1 MINEEM
7 SWKVEIEGLPPMYV
21 NGRSAGAVKN
31 ALRPILKNPG
41 SDIISITRV
50 TSTQIKKDFR
60 LRLTDKNDLEGDIV
74 KSDDVK
80 EAKDSNEYDNEGEM
94 AKTKLRGVLSDAQ
107 ALIDMFEDED
117 NLPEWVQSKIIKAS
131 DYLNSAARYI
141 KNKDD
146 VQEQK
151 DEEMTIEEGRFNPKQ
166 VKMAIGVA
174 SDKRFAKGN
183 MTGAVKAIDKIAK
196 GLSNHPQ
203 VAAVLRRQNEESEPL
218 IDPKRKR
225 NDKGDE
231 QGIDNETALGR
242 KMQIKQKIIDEGDEV
257 YIMKKG
263 PYKRRVDG
271 ATADRMKRQ
280 GWTLLA
286 RDRVREDVSEAARLP
301 KGYGDDDLVHIAKAK
316 VGSFY
321 NPQTDKIVGYSK
333 APNNPNRFPKPK
345 AGANAVMRIADAKKK
360 RFKIEDFREEVEQ
373 IDEALPPHLA
383 KMFDKEG
390 NFKDK
395 KKQQVFN
402 KMMGDGIGKEIAKDM
417 GRIKF
422 SVDADEKKKKVFVKV
437 DRNDATD
444 AAKALKKHPAYASG
458 AMKVVFK
465 EEIESLIEMSEEF
478 IVEFS
483 PAQLDKMRKEYGK
496 LKTINPTTPAY
507 KKLKAFLDGLDKDK
521 LMKLAGGK
529 IDFVSDMAATTLRY
543 KHKVPFSKSQP
554 REGVAEGSCN
564 TITASTKAYAASLE
578 KIANDKKLRNI
589 SKQDRETLAKLA
601 DLMKSEALGPE
612 DEEKVKE
619 IIGKLK
625 GASKAHAG
633 QAASLQKAVSEAN
646 TLALAV
652 ADKKKYKEGDKKL
665 AEMTPVQRAKR
676 DAQRAMGR
684 GPKVDP
690 ADMDDPKASAVDQK
704 SAKKNIIV
712 QLRKAGDTKGAVPV
726 VFDDGKKQKVPVN
739 IIKIAL
745 TKFDS
750 FRKPATKEKLTKAMS
765 KSYRDMLMALKTI
778 KEDKSTLNVAKAVIE
793 QLEKLDD

>member
-21 NGRSAGAVKN
+21 NGRSAGAVKQ

-60 LRLTDKNDLEGDIV
+60 LRLTNKNDLEGEIV
-74 KSDDVK
+74 KDDDVT
-80 EAKDSNEYDNEGEM
+80 EAKDSGEYDNEGEM
-94 AKTKLRGVLSDAQ
+94 AKTKLRGVLTDAQ
-107 ALIDMFEDED
+107 ALIDMFEDDE

-151 DEEMTIEEGRFNPKQ
+151 DEQMSIEEGRFNPKQ
-166 VKMAIGVA
+166 IKMAIGVA
-174 SDKRFAKGN
+174 SDKRFAGGN
-183 MTGAVKAIDKIAK
+183 MTGAVKAIDKIAR
-196 GLSNHPQ
+196 GLSSHPQ

-218 IDPKRKR
+218 IDPKRKKET
-225 NDKGDE
+225 KGDE

-242 KMQIKQKIIDEGDEV
+242 KMQIQNKVIDEGAEV

-286 RDRVREDVSEAARLP
+286 RDRVREDVTEGARLP
-301 KGYGDDDLVHIAKAK
+301 KGYGDDDLVHIAKK
-316 VGSFY
+316 GTSFY

-333 APNNPNRFPKPK
+333 APKNPNRFPNPK

-437 DRNDATD
+437 DRNDAVD

-554 REGVAEGSCN
+554 RESIDEGSCSS
-564 TITASTKAYAASLE
+564 ISASTL
-578 KIANDKKLRNI
+578 D
-589 SKQDRETLAKLA
+589 
-601 DLMKSEALGPE
+601 
-612 DEEKVKE
+612 
-619 IIGKLK
+619 
-625 GASKAHAG
+625 
-633 QAASLQKAVSEAN
+633 
-646 TLALAV
+646 LAV
-652 ADKKKYKEGDKKL
+652 ADKKKYKAGDKKL
-665 AEMTPVQRAKR
+665 AEMTPAQRAKR

-690 ADMDDPKASAVDQK
+690 ADMDDPRASAVDQK

-750 FRKPATKEKLTKAMS
+750 FRKPATKEKLTNAMS

>member
-1 MINEEM
+1 
-7 SWKVEIEGLPPMYV
+7 
-21 NGRSAGAVKN
+21 
-31 ALRPILKNPG
+31 
-41 SDIISITRV
+41 
-50 TSTQIKKDFR
+50 
-60 LRLTDKNDLEGDIV
+60 
-74 KSDDVK
+74 
-80 EAKDSNEYDNEGEM
+80 M
-94 AKTKLRGVLSDAQ
+94 AKTKLRGVLTDAQ
-107 ALIDMFEDED
+107 ALIDMFEDDE

-151 DEEMTIEEGRFNPKQ
+151 DEQMSIEEGRFNPKQ
-166 VKMAIGVA
+166 IKMAIGVA
-174 SDKRFAKGN
+174 SDKRFAGGN
-183 MTGAVKAIDKIAK
+183 MTGAVKAIDKIAR
-196 GLSNHPQ
+196 GLSSHPQ

-218 IDPKRKR
+218 IDPKRKKET
-225 NDKGDE
+225 KGDE

-242 KMQIKQKIIDEGDEV
+242 KMQIQNKVIDEGAEV

-286 RDRVREDVSEAARLP
+286 RDRVREDVTEAARLP
-301 KGYGDDDLVHIAKAK
+301 KGYGDDDLVHIAKK
-316 VGSFY
+316 GTSFY

-333 APNNPNRFPKPK
+333 APKNPNRFPNPK

-437 DRNDATD
+437 DRNDAVD

-554 REGVAEGSCN
+554 RESIDEGSCSS
-564 TITASTKAYAASLE
+564 ISASTL
-578 KIANDKKLRNI
+578 D
-589 SKQDRETLAKLA
+589 
-601 DLMKSEALGPE
+601 
-612 DEEKVKE
+612 
-619 IIGKLK
+619 
-625 GASKAHAG
+625 
-633 QAASLQKAVSEAN
+633 
-646 TLALAV
+646 LAV
-652 ADKKKYKEGDKKL
+652 ADKKKYKAGDKKL
-665 AEMTPVQRAKR
+665 AEMTPAQRAKR

-690 ADMDDPKASAVDQK
+690 ADMDDPRASAVDQK

-750 FRKPATKEKLTKAMS
+750 FRKPATKEKLTNAMS

>member
-21 NGRSAGAVKN
+21 NGRSAGAVKQ

-60 LRLTDKNDLEGDIV
+60 LRLTNKNDLEGEIV
-74 KSDDVK
+74 KDDDVT
-80 EAKDSNEYDNEGEM
+80 EAKDSGEYDNEGEM
-94 AKTKLRGVLSDAQ
+94 AKTKLRGVLTDAQ
-107 ALIDMFEDED
+107 ALIDMFEDDE

-151 DEEMTIEEGRFNPKQ
+151 DEQMSIEEGRFNPKQ
-166 VKMAIGVA
+166 IKMAIGVA
-174 SDKRFAKGN
+174 SDKRFAGGN
-183 MTGAVKAIDKIAK
+183 MTGAVKAIDKIAR
-196 GLSNHPQ
+196 GLSSHPQ

-218 IDPKRKR
+218 IDPKRKKET
-225 NDKGDE
+225 KGDE

-242 KMQIKQKIIDEGDEV
+242 KMQIKDKVIDEGDEV

-286 RDRVREDVSEAARLP
+286 RDRVREDVTEGARLP
-301 KGYGDDDLVHIAKAK
+301 KGYGDDDLVHIAKK
-316 VGSFY
+316 GTSFY

-333 APNNPNRFPKPK
+333 APKNPNRFPNPK

-437 DRNDATD
+437 DRNDAVD

-554 REGVAEGSCN
+554 REGVDEGSCG
-564 TITASTKAYAASLE
+564 TITASK
-578 KIANDKKLRNI
+578 KKKL
-589 SKQDRETLAKLA
+589 D
-601 DLMKSEALGPE
+601 
-612 DEEKVKE
+612 
-619 IIGKLK
+619 
-625 GASKAHAG
+625 
-633 QAASLQKAVSEAN
+633 
-646 TLALAV
+646 
-652 ADKKKYKEGDKKL
+652 
-665 AEMTPVQRAKR
+665 EMTPAQRAKR

-690 ADMDDPKASAVDQK
+690 ADMDDPRASAVDQK

-712 QLRKAGDTKGAVPV
+712 QLRKAGDTKGAVSV

-750 FRKPATKEKLTKAMS
+750 FRKPATKEKLTNAMS

>member
-21 NGRSAGAVKN
+21 NGRSAGAVKQ

-60 LRLTDKNDLEGDIV
+60 LRLTNKNDLEGEIV
-74 KSDDVK
+74 KDDDVT
-80 EAKDSNEYDNEGEM
+80 EAKDSGEYDNEGEM
-94 AKTKLRGVLSDAQ
+94 AKTKLRGVLTDAQ
-107 ALIDMFEDED
+107 ALIDMFEDDE

-151 DEEMTIEEGRFNPKQ
+151 DEQMSIEEGRFNPKQ
-166 VKMAIGVA
+166 IKMAIGVA
-174 SDKRFAKGN
+174 SDKRFAGGN
-183 MTGAVKAIDKIAK
+183 MTGAVKAIDKIAR
-196 GLSNHPQ
+196 GLSSHPQ

-218 IDPKRKR
+218 IDPKRKKET
-225 NDKGDE
+225 KGDE

-242 KMQIKQKIIDEGDEV
+242 KMQIQDKIIDEGAEV

-286 RDRVREDVSEAARLP
+286 RDRVREDVTEAARLP
-301 KGYGDDDLVHIAKAK
+301 KGYGDDDLVHIAKK
-316 VGSFY
+316 GTSFY

-333 APNNPNRFPKPK
+333 APKNPNRFPNPK
-345 AGANAVMRIADAKKK
+345 AGANALMRIADAKKK

-437 DRNDATD
+437 HRNDAVD

-554 REGVAEGSCN
+554 RESIDEGSCSS
-564 TITASTKAYAASLE
+564 ISASTL
-578 KIANDKKLRNI
+578 D
-589 SKQDRETLAKLA
+589 
-601 DLMKSEALGPE
+601 
-612 DEEKVKE
+612 
-619 IIGKLK
+619 
-625 GASKAHAG
+625 
-633 QAASLQKAVSEAN
+633 
-646 TLALAV
+646 LAV
-652 ADKKKYKEGDKKL
+652 ADKKKYKAGDKKL
-665 AEMTPVQRAKR
+665 AEMTPAQRAKR

-690 ADMDDPKASAVDQK
+690 ADMDDPRASAVDQK

-750 FRKPATKEKLTKAMS
+750 FRKPATKEKLTNAMS

>member
-21 NGRSAGAVKN
+21 NGRSASAVKT

-60 LRLTDKNDLEGDIV
+60 LRLTNKNDLEGDIV
-74 KSDDVK
+74 KSDDVT

-94 AKTKLRGVLSDAQ
+94 AKTKLRGVLTDAQ

-166 VKMAIGVA
+166 VKMAIGIA

-203 VAAVLRRQNEESEPL
+203 VAAVLRRQNEETIE
-218 IDPKRKR
+218 
-225 NDKGDE
+225 
-231 QGIDNETALGR
+231 
-242 KMQIKQKIIDEGDEV
+242 EGDEV

-286 RDRVREDVSEAARLP
+286 RDRVREDVAESRLP
-301 KGYGDDDLVHIAKAK
+301 KGYGDEDLVHIAKAK

-333 APNNPNRFPKPK
+333 APKNPNRFPKPK
-345 AGANAVMRIADAKKK
+345 AGANAVMRIGDAKKK

-437 DRNDATD
+437 DRNDAVD

-554 REGVAEGSCN
+554 RESVAEGSCS

-612 DEEKVKE
+612 DEQKVKE

-625 GASKAHAG
+625 GASKSHAD
-633 QAASLQKAVSEAN
+633 QAATLQKAVSEAD
-646 TLALAV
+646 TLNLAI
-652 ADKKKYKEGDKKL
+652 ADKKKYKSGEKKL
-665 AEMTPVQRAKR
+665 AEMTPAQRAKR

-690 ADMDDPKASAVDQK
+690 ADVDDASADKNDQK

-726 VFDDGKKQKVPVN
+726 VFDDGKKQKVPTN
-739 IIKIAL
+739 IIQIAL
-745 TKFDS
+745 QKHDS
-750 FRKPATKEKLTKAMS
+750 FRKPQTKQKLVKAMS

>member
-41 SDIISITRV
+41 TDIVSIKRV

-60 LRLTDKNDLEGDIV
+60 LRLTNKNDLEGEIV
-74 KSDDVK
+74 KDDDVT
-80 EAKDSNEYDNEGEM
+80 EAKDSGEYDNEGEM
-94 AKTKLRGVLSDAQ
+94 AKTKLRGVLTDAQ
-107 ALIDMFEDED
+107 ALIDMFDDED

-151 DEEMTIEEGRFNPKQ
+151 DEEMSIDEGRFNPKQ
-166 VKMAIGVA
+166 VKMAIGIA

-218 IDPKRKR
+218 IDPKRKKEK
-225 NDKGDE
+225 KGDE
-231 QGIDNETALGR
+231 LGIDNETALGR
-242 KMQIKQKIIDEGDEV
+242 KMQIQDKIIDEGAEV

-286 RDRVREDVSEAARLP
+286 RDRVREDVTEAARLP
-301 KGYGDDDLVHIAKAK
+301 KGYGDEDLVHIAKAK

-333 APNNPNRFPKPK
+333 APKNPNRFPKPK
-345 AGANAVMRIADAKKK
+345 AGANAIMRIADAKKK

-437 DRNDATD
+437 DRNDAVD

-554 REGVAEGSCN
+554 REGRVDEAGCSS
-564 TITASTKAYAASLE
+564 ISASTK
-578 KIANDKKLRNI
+578 D
-589 SKQDRETLAKLA
+589 
-601 DLMKSEALGPE
+601 
-612 DEEKVKE
+612 
-619 IIGKLK
+619 
-625 GASKAHAG
+625 
-633 QAASLQKAVSEAN
+633 
-646 TLALAV
+646 LAV
-652 ADKKKYKEGDKKL
+652 ADKKKYKAGDKKL
-665 AEMTPVQRAKR
+665 AEMTPAQRAKR

-750 FRKPATKEKLTKAMS
+750 FRKPATKEKLTNAMS

>member
-41 SDIISITRV
+41 SDIISIKRV

-60 LRLTDKNDLEGDIV
+60 LRLTDKNDLEGEIV
-74 KSDDVK
+74 KGDDVN

-94 AKTKLRGVLSDAQ
+94 AKTKLRGVLTDAQ

-151 DEEMTIEEGRFNPKQ
+151 DEEMSIDEGRFNPKQ
-166 VKMAIGVA
+166 VKMAIGIA

-183 MTGAVKAIDKIAK
+183 MTGAVKSIEKLAK

-218 IDPKRKR
+218 IDPKRKKEK
-225 NDKGDE
+225 KGDE
-231 QGIDNETALGR
+231 LGIDNETALGR
-242 KMQIKQKIIDEGDEV
+242 KMQIQNKIIDEGAEV

-286 RDRVREDVSEAARLP
+286 RDRVREDVAESRLP
-301 KGYGDDDLVHIAKAK
+301 KGYGDEDLVHIAKAK

-333 APNNPNRFPKPK
+333 APKNPNRFPKPK
-345 AGANAVMRIADAKKK
+345 AGANAVMRIGDAKKK

-383 KMFDKEG
+383 KLFDKEG

-395 KKQQVFN
+395 RKQQVFN

-417 GRIKF
+417 GRIKYT
-422 SVDADEKKKKVFVKV
+422 VDADEKKKKVFVKV
-437 DRNDATD
+437 DRNDAVD

-554 REGVAEGSCN
+554 RESVAEGSCN

-625 GASKAHAG
+625 GASKSHAD
-633 QAASLQKAVSEAN
+633 QAASLQKAVSEA
-646 TLALAV
+646 
-652 ADKKKYKEGDKKL
+652 
-665 AEMTPVQRAKR
+665 MTPSQRAKR

-690 ADMDDPKASAVDQK
+690 ADIDDPRASAVDQK

>member
-21 NGRSAGAVKN
+21 NGRSASAVRN

-41 SDIISITRV
+41 NGIKAITRV
-50 TSTQIKKDFR
+50 TSTEIKKDFR
-60 LRLTDKNDLEGDIV
+60 LRLTDKNDLEGEIV
-74 KSDDVK
+74 DTDNVK
-80 EAKDSNEYDNEGEM
+80 EANDSNEYDNEGEM
-94 AKTKLRGVLSDAQ
+94 AKTKLRGVLTDAQ

-151 DEEMTIEEGRFNPKQ
+151 DEQMTIEEGRFNPKQ
-166 VKMAIGVA
+166 IKMAIGVA
-174 SDKRFAKGN
+174 SDKRFAGGN
-183 MTGAVKAIDKIAK
+183 MTGAVKAIDKIAR

-203 VAAVLRRQNEESEPL
+203 VAAVLKRQNEESEPL
-218 IDPKRKR
+218 IDPKRKKET
-225 NDKGDE
+225 KGDE
-231 QGIDNETALGR
+231 HGIDNETALGR
-242 KMQIKQKIIDEGDEV
+242 KMQIKDKVIDEGAEV

-286 RDRVREDVSEAARLP
+286 RDRVREDVTEAARLP
-301 KGYGDDDLVHIAKAK
+301 KGYGDDDLVHIAKK
-316 VGSFY
+316 GTSFY

-333 APNNPNRFPKPK
+333 APKNPNRFPNPK

-437 DRNDATD
+437 DRNDAVD

-543 KHKVPFSKSQP
+543 THKVPFSKSQP
-554 REGVAEGSCN
+554 REGTVDEAGCSSIN
-564 TITASTKAYAASLE
+564 AS
-578 KIANDKKLRNI
+578 
-589 SKQDRETLAKLA
+589 AK
-601 DLMKSEALGPE
+601 D
-612 DEEKVKE
+612 
-619 IIGKLK
+619 
-625 GASKAHAG
+625 
-633 QAASLQKAVSEAN
+633 
-646 TLALAV
+646 LAV
-652 ADKKKYKEGDKKL
+652 ADKKKYKAGNKDLE
-665 AEMTPVQRAKR
+665 EMTTAQRAKR

-690 ADMDDPKASAVDQK
+690 ADIDDPKASAVDQK

-750 FRKPATKEKLTKAMS
+750 FRKPATKEKLTNAMS

>member
-1 MINEEM
+1 
-7 SWKVEIEGLPPMYV
+7 
-21 NGRSAGAVKN
+21 
-31 ALRPILKNPG
+31 
-41 SDIISITRV
+41 
-50 TSTQIKKDFR
+50 
-60 LRLTDKNDLEGDIV
+60 
-74 KSDDVK
+74 
-80 EAKDSNEYDNEGEM
+80 M
-94 AKTKLRGVLSDAQ
+94 AKTKLRGVLTDAQ
-107 ALIDMFEDED
+107 ALIDMFEDDE

-151 DEEMTIEEGRFNPKQ
+151 DEQMSIEEGRFNPKQ
-166 VKMAIGVA
+166 IKMAIGVA
-174 SDKRFAKGN
+174 SDKRFAGGN
-183 MTGAVKAIDKIAK
+183 MTGAVKAIDKIAR
-196 GLSNHPQ
+196 GLSSHPQ

-218 IDPKRKR
+218 IDPKRKKET
-225 NDKGDE
+225 KGDE

-242 KMQIKQKIIDEGDEV
+242 KMQIQNKVIDEGAEV

-286 RDRVREDVSEAARLP
+286 RDRVREDVTEAARLP
-301 KGYGDDDLVHIAKAK
+301 KGYGDDDLVHIAKK
-316 VGSFY
+316 GTSFY

-333 APNNPNRFPKPK
+333 APKNPNRFPNPK

-437 DRNDATD
+437 DRNDAVD

-554 REGVAEGSCN
+554 RESIDEGSCSS
-564 TITASTKAYAASLE
+564 ISASTL
-578 KIANDKKLRNI
+578 D
-589 SKQDRETLAKLA
+589 
-601 DLMKSEALGPE
+601 
-612 DEEKVKE
+612 
-619 IIGKLK
+619 
-625 GASKAHAG
+625 
-633 QAASLQKAVSEAN
+633 
-646 TLALAV
+646 LAV
-652 ADKKKYKEGDKKL
+652 TDKKKYKASDKKL
-665 AEMTPVQRAKR
+665 AEMTPAQRAKR

-690 ADMDDPKASAVDQK
+690 ADMDDPRASAVDQK

-750 FRKPATKEKLTKAMS
+750 FRKPATKEKLTNAMS

>member
-21 NGRSAGAVKN
+21 NGRSAGAVKQ

-60 LRLTDKNDLEGDIV
+60 LRLTNKNDLEGEIV
-74 KSDDVK
+74 KDDDVT
-80 EAKDSNEYDNEGEM
+80 EAKDSGEYDNEGEM
-94 AKTKLRGVLSDAQ
+94 AKTKLRGVLTDAQ
-107 ALIDMFEDED
+107 ALIDMFEDDE

-151 DEEMTIEEGRFNPKQ
+151 DEQMSIEEGRFNPKQ
-166 VKMAIGVA
+166 IKMAIGVA
-174 SDKRFAKGN
+174 SDKRFAGGN
-183 MTGAVKAIDKIAK
+183 MTGAVKAIDKIAR
-196 GLSNHPQ
+196 GLSSHPQ

-218 IDPKRKR
+218 IDPKRKKET
-225 NDKGDE
+225 KGDE

-242 KMQIKQKIIDEGDEV
+242 KMQIQNKVIDEGDEV

-286 RDRVREDVSEAARLP
+286 RDRVREDVTEGARLP
-301 KGYGDDDLVHIAKAK
+301 KGYGDDDLVHIAKK
-316 VGSFY
+316 GTSFY

-333 APNNPNRFPKPK
+333 APKNPNRFPNPK

-437 DRNDATD
+437 DRNDAVD

-554 REGVAEGSCN
+554 RESIDEGSCSS
-564 TITASTKAYAASLE
+564 ISASTL
-578 KIANDKKLRNI
+578 D
-589 SKQDRETLAKLA
+589 
-601 DLMKSEALGPE
+601 
-612 DEEKVKE
+612 
-619 IIGKLK
+619 
-625 GASKAHAG
+625 
-633 QAASLQKAVSEAN
+633 
-646 TLALAV
+646 LAV
-652 ADKKKYKEGDKKL
+652 ADKKKYKAGDKKL
-665 AEMTPVQRAKR
+665 AEMTPAQRAKR

-690 ADMDDPKASAVDQK
+690 ADMDDPRASAVDQK

-750 FRKPATKEKLTKAMS
+750 FRKPATKEKLTNAMS

>member
-21 NGRSAGAVKN
+21 NGRSAGAVKQ

-60 LRLTDKNDLEGDIV
+60 LRLTNKNDLEGEIV
-74 KSDDVK
+74 KDDDVT
-80 EAKDSNEYDNEGEM
+80 EAKDSGEYDNEGEM
-94 AKTKLRGVLSDAQ
+94 AKTKLRGVLTDAQ
-107 ALIDMFEDED
+107 ALIDMFEDDE

-151 DEEMTIEEGRFNPKQ
+151 DEQMSIEEGRFNPKQ
-166 VKMAIGVA
+166 IKMAIGVA
-174 SDKRFAKGN
+174 SDKRFAGGN
-183 MTGAVKAIDKIAK
+183 MTGAVKAIDKIAR
-196 GLSNHPQ
+196 GLSSHPQ

-218 IDPKRKR
+218 IDPKRKKET
-225 NDKGDE
+225 KGDE

-242 KMQIKQKIIDEGDEV
+242 KMQIQNKVIDEGDEV

-286 RDRVREDVSEAARLP
+286 RDRVREDVTEGARLP
-301 KGYGDDDLVHIAKAK
+301 KGYGDDDLVHIAKK
-316 VGSFY
+316 GTSFY

-333 APNNPNRFPKPK
+333 APKNPNRFPNPK

-437 DRNDATD
+437 DRNDAVD

-554 REGVAEGSCN
+554 RESIDEGSCSS
-564 TITASTKAYAASLE
+564 ISASTL
-578 KIANDKKLRNI
+578 D
-589 SKQDRETLAKLA
+589 
-601 DLMKSEALGPE
+601 
-612 DEEKVKE
+612 
-619 IIGKLK
+619 
-625 GASKAHAG
+625 
-633 QAASLQKAVSEAN
+633 
-646 TLALAV
+646 LAV
-652 ADKKKYKEGDKKL
+652 ADKKKYKAGEKKL
-665 AEMTPVQRAKR
+665 AEMTPAQRAKR

-690 ADMDDPKASAVDQK
+690 ADMDDPRASAVDQK

-750 FRKPATKEKLTKAMS
+750 FRKPATKEKLTNAMS

>member
-21 NGRSAGAVKN
+21 NGRSAGAVKQ

-60 LRLTDKNDLEGDIV
+60 LRLTNKNDLEGEIV
-74 KSDDVK
+74 KDDDVT
-80 EAKDSNEYDNEGEM
+80 EAKDSGEYDNEGEM
-94 AKTKLRGVLSDAQ
+94 AKTKLRGVLTDAQ
-107 ALIDMFEDED
+107 ALIDMFEDDE

-151 DEEMTIEEGRFNPKQ
+151 DEQMSIEEGRFNPKQ
-166 VKMAIGVA
+166 IKMAIGVA
-174 SDKRFAKGN
+174 SDKRFAGGN
-183 MTGAVKAIDKIAK
+183 MTGAVKAIDKIAR
-196 GLSNHPQ
+196 GLSSHPQ

-218 IDPKRKR
+218 IDPKRKKEK
-225 NDKGDE
+225 KGDE

-242 KMQIKQKIIDEGDEV
+242 KMQIQDKIIDEGAEV

-286 RDRVREDVSEAARLP
+286 RDRVREDVTEAARLP
-301 KGYGDDDLVHIAKAK
+301 KGYGDDDLVHIAKK
-316 VGSFY
+316 GTSFY

-333 APNNPNRFPKPK
+333 APKNPNRFPNPK

-437 DRNDATD
+437 DRNDAVD

-554 REGVAEGSCN
+554 RESIDEGSCSS
-564 TITASTKAYAASLE
+564 ISASTL
-578 KIANDKKLRNI
+578 D
-589 SKQDRETLAKLA
+589 
-601 DLMKSEALGPE
+601 
-612 DEEKVKE
+612 
-619 IIGKLK
+619 
-625 GASKAHAG
+625 
-633 QAASLQKAVSEAN
+633 
-646 TLALAV
+646 LAV
-652 ADKKKYKEGDKKL
+652 ADKKKYKAGDKKL
-665 AEMTPVQRAKR
+665 AEMTPAQRAKR

-690 ADMDDPKASAVDQK
+690 ADMDDPRASAVDQK

-750 FRKPATKEKLTKAMS
+750 FRKPATKEKLTNAMS

>member
-41 SDIISITRV
+41 SDIISIKRV

-60 LRLTDKNDLEGDIV
+60 LRLTDKNDLEGEIV
-74 KSDDVK
+74 KSDDVN

-141 KNKDD
+141 KNKDN

-166 VKMAIGVA
+166 VKMAIGIA

-183 MTGAVKAIDKIAK
+183 MTGAVKAIEKLAR

-203 VAAVLRRQNEESEPL
+203 VAAVLRRQNEE
-218 IDPKRKR
+218 
-225 NDKGDE
+225 
-231 QGIDNETALGR
+231 T
-242 KMQIKQKIIDEGDEV
+242 IDEGDEV

-286 RDRVREDVSEAARLP
+286 RDRVREDVTEAARLP
-301 KGYGDDDLVHIAKAK
+301 KGYGDEDLVHIAKAK

-333 APNNPNRFPKPK
+333 APKNPNRFPKPK
-345 AGANAVMRIADAKKK
+345 AGANAVMRIGDAKKK

-383 KMFDKEG
+383 KLFDKEG

-395 KKQQVFN
+395 RKQQVFN

-417 GRIKF
+417 GRIKYT
-422 SVDADEKKKKVFVKV
+422 VDADEKKKKVFVKV
-437 DRNDATD
+437 DRNDAVD
-444 AAKALKKHPAYASG
+444 AAK
-458 AMKVVFK
+458 VV
-465 EEIESLIEMSEEF
+465 
-478 IVEFS
+478 
-483 PAQLDKMRKEYGK
+483 
-496 LKTINPTTPAY
+496 
-507 KKLKAFLDGLDKDK
+507 
-521 LMKLAGGK
+521 
-529 IDFVSDMAATTLRY
+529 
-543 KHKVPFSKSQP
+543 
-554 REGVAEGSCN
+554 
-564 TITASTKAYAASLE
+564 
-578 KIANDKKLRNI
+578 
-589 SKQDRETLAKLA
+589 AKNQQ
-601 DLMKSEALGPE
+601 DLMRTVPNQAKDEVNKKAAKAE
-612 DEEKVKE
+612 TMKKVEEK
-619 IIGKLK
+619 
-625 GASKAHAG
+625 
-633 QAASLQKAVSEAN
+633 
-646 TLALAV
+646 
-652 ADKKKYKEGDKKL
+652 
-665 AEMTPVQRAKR
+665 
-676 DAQRAMGR
+676 
-684 GPKVDP
+684 
-690 ADMDDPKASAVDQK
+690 
-704 SAKKNIIV
+704 
-712 QLRKAGDTKGAVPV
+712 
-726 VFDDGKKQKVPVN
+726 
-739 IIKIAL
+739 
-745 TKFDS
+745 
-750 FRKPATKEKLTKAMS
+750 
-765 KSYRDMLMALKTI
+765 
-778 KEDKSTLNVAKAVIE
+778 
-793 QLEKLDD
+793 

>member
-41 SDIISITRV
+41 SDIISIKRV

-60 LRLTDKNDLEGDIV
+60 LRLTDKNDLEGEIV
-74 KSDDVK
+74 KNDDVN
-80 EAKDSNEYDNEGEM
+80 EAKDTNEYDNEGEM

-151 DEEMTIEEGRFNPKQ
+151 DEEMNIDEGRFNPKQ
-166 VKMAIGVA
+166 VKMAIGIA

-183 MTGAVKAIDKIAK
+183 MTGAVKSIEKLAK

-218 IDPKRKR
+218 IDPKRKKET
-225 NDKGDE
+225 KGDE
-231 QGIDNETALGR
+231 QGIDNETPLGR
-242 KMQIKQKIIDEGDEV
+242 KMQIQNKIIDEGAEV

-286 RDRVREDVSEAARLP
+286 RDRVREDVAESRLP
-301 KGYGDDDLVHIAKAK
+301 KGYGDEDLVHIAKAK

-333 APNNPNRFPKPK
+333 APKNPNRFPKPK
-345 AGANAVMRIADAKKK
+345 AGANAVMRIGDAKKK

-383 KMFDKEG
+383 KLFDKEG

-395 KKQQVFN
+395 RKQQVFN

-417 GRIKF
+417 GRIKYT
-422 SVDADEKKKKVFVKV
+422 VDADEKKKKVFVKV
-437 DRNDATD
+437 DRNDAVD

-554 REGVAEGSCN
+554 RESVAEGSCN

-601 DLMKSEALGPE
+601 NLMKSEALGPE
-612 DEEKVKE
+612 DEERVKE

-625 GASKAHAG
+625 GASKSHAD
-633 QAASLQKAVSEAN
+633 QAATLQKAVSEA
-646 TLALAV
+646 
-652 ADKKKYKEGDKKL
+652 
-665 AEMTPVQRAKR
+665 MTPAQRAKR

-690 ADMDDPKASAVDQK
+690 ADVDDASADKNDEK

-726 VFDDGKKQKVPVN
+726 EFENGRKQKVPTN
-739 IIKIAL
+739 IIQIAL
-745 TKFDS
+745 QKHDS
-750 FRKPATKEKLTKAMS
+750 FRKPQTKQKLVKAMS

>member
-1 MINEEM
+1 
-7 SWKVEIEGLPPMYV
+7 
-21 NGRSAGAVKN
+21 
-31 ALRPILKNPG
+31 
-41 SDIISITRV
+41 
-50 TSTQIKKDFR
+50 
-60 LRLTDKNDLEGDIV
+60 
-74 KSDDVK
+74 
-80 EAKDSNEYDNEGEM
+80 M
-94 AKTKLRGVLSDAQ
+94 AKTKLRGVLTDAQ
-107 ALIDMFEDED
+107 ALIDMFEDDE

-151 DEEMTIEEGRFNPKQ
+151 DEQMSIEEGRFNPKQ
-166 VKMAIGVA
+166 IKMAIGVA
-174 SDKRFAKGN
+174 SDKRFAGGN
-183 MTGAVKAIDKIAK
+183 MTGAVKAIDKIAR
-196 GLSNHPQ
+196 GLSSHPQ

-218 IDPKRKR
+218 IDPKRKKET
-225 NDKGDE
+225 KGDE

-242 KMQIKQKIIDEGDEV
+242 KMQIQNKVIDEGAEV

-286 RDRVREDVSEAARLP
+286 RDRVREDVTEGARLP
-301 KGYGDDDLVHIAKAK
+301 KGYGDDDLVHIAKK
-316 VGSFY
+316 GTSFY

-333 APNNPNRFPKPK
+333 APKNPNRFPNPK

-437 DRNDATD
+437 DRNDAVD

-554 REGVAEGSCN
+554 RESIDEGSCSS
-564 TITASTKAYAASLE
+564 ISASTL
-578 KIANDKKLRNI
+578 D
-589 SKQDRETLAKLA
+589 
-601 DLMKSEALGPE
+601 
-612 DEEKVKE
+612 
-619 IIGKLK
+619 
-625 GASKAHAG
+625 
-633 QAASLQKAVSEAN
+633 
-646 TLALAV
+646 LAV
-652 ADKKKYKEGDKKL
+652 TDKKKYKASDKKL
-665 AEMTPVQRAKR
+665 AEMTPAQRAKR

-690 ADMDDPKASAVDQK
+690 ADMDDPRASAVDQK

-750 FRKPATKEKLTKAMS
+750 FRKPATKEKLTNAMS

>member
-21 NGRSAGAVKN
+21 NGRSAGAVKQ

-60 LRLTDKNDLEGDIV
+60 LRLTNKNDLEGEIV
-74 KSDDVK
+74 KDDDVT
-80 EAKDSNEYDNEGEM
+80 EAKDSGEYDNEGEM
-94 AKTKLRGVLSDAQ
+94 AKTKLRGVLTDAQ
-107 ALIDMFEDED
+107 ALIDMFEDDE

-151 DEEMTIEEGRFNPKQ
+151 DEQMTIEEGKFNPKQ
-166 VKMAIGVA
+166 IKMAIGIA
-174 SDKRFAKGN
+174 SDKRFARGN

-203 VAAVLRRQNEESEPL
+203 VSAVLRRQNEESEPL
-218 IDPKRKR
+218 IDPKRKKEK
-225 NDKGDE
+225 KGDE
-231 QGIDNETALGR
+231 QGLDNETALGR
-242 KMQIKQKIIDEGDEV
+242 KMQIQDKIIDEGAEV

-286 RDRVREDVSEAARLP
+286 RDRVREDVTEAARLP
-301 KGYGDDDLVHIAKAK
+301 KGYGDEDLVHIAKAK

-333 APNNPNRFPKPK
+333 APKNPNRFPKPK
-345 AGANAVMRIADAKKK
+345 AGANAVMRIGDAKKK

-437 DRNDATD
+437 DRNDAVD

-483 PAQLDKMRKEYGK
+483 PAQLDKMRKEYSK

-554 REGVAEGSCN
+554 RESVAEGSCTSIN
-564 TITASTKAYAASLE
+564 SSTL
-578 KIANDKKLRNI
+578 D
-589 SKQDRETLAKLA
+589 
-601 DLMKSEALGPE
+601 M
-612 DEEKVKE
+612 
-619 IIGKLK
+619 
-625 GASKAHAG
+625 
-633 QAASLQKAVSEAN
+633 
-646 TLALAV
+646 AV
-652 ADKKKYKEGDKKL
+652 ADKKKYKADNKKL
-665 AEMTPVQRAKR
+665 AEMTPAQRAKR

-690 ADMDDPKASAVDQK
+690 ADMDDPRASAVDQK

-750 FRKPATKEKLTKAMS
+750 FRKPATKEKLTTAMS

>member
-41 SDIISITRV
+41 SDIISIKRV

-60 LRLTDKNDLEGDIV
+60 LRLTDKNDLEGEIV
-74 KSDDVK
+74 KGDDVN

-94 AKTKLRGVLSDAQ
+94 AKTKLRGVLTDAQ

-151 DEEMTIEEGRFNPKQ
+151 DEEMSIDEGRFNPKQ
-166 VKMAIGVA
+166 VKMAIGIA

-218 IDPKRKR
+218 IDPKRKKET
-225 NDKGDE
+225 KGDE

-242 KMQIKQKIIDEGDEV
+242 KMQIQNKIIDEGAEV

-286 RDRVREDVSEAARLP
+286 RDRVREDVTEAARLP
-301 KGYGDDDLVHIAKAK
+301 KGYGDEDLVHIAKAK

-333 APNNPNRFPKPK
+333 APKNPNRFPKPK
-345 AGANAVMRIADAKKK
+345 AGANAVMRIGDAKKK

-383 KMFDKEG
+383 KLFDKEG

-395 KKQQVFN
+395 RKQQVFN

-417 GRIKF
+417 GRIKYT
-422 SVDADEKKKKVFVKV
+422 VDADEKKKKVFVKV
-437 DRNDATD
+437 DRNDAVD

-554 REGVAEGSCN
+554 REGVDEGSCN
-564 TITASTKAYAASLE
+564 TITAS
-578 KIANDKKLRNI
+578 
-589 SKQDRETLAKLA
+589 
-601 DLMKSEALGPE
+601 
-612 DEEKVKE
+612 
-619 IIGKLK
+619 
-625 GASKAHAG
+625 
-633 QAASLQKAVSEAN
+633 
-646 TLALAV
+646 
-652 ADKKKYKEGDKKL
+652 KKKKID
-665 AEMTPVQRAKR
+665 EMTPAQRAKR

-690 ADMDDPKASAVDQK
+690 ADIDDPRASAVDQK

-750 FRKPATKEKLTKAMS
+750 FRKPATKEKLTNAMS

>member
-7 SWKVEIEGLPPMYV
+7 SGKVEIEGLPPMYV
-21 NGRSAGAVKN
+21 NGRSASAVKN

-41 SDIISITRV
+41 TGIKSITRV

-60 LRLTDKNDLEGDIV
+60 LRLTDKNDLEGEIV

-166 VKMAIGVA
+166 VKMAIGIA

-183 MTGAVKAIDKIAK
+183 MTGAVKSIEKLAK

-203 VAAVLRRQNEESEPL
+203 VAAVLRRQNEETIE
-218 IDPKRKR
+218 
-225 NDKGDE
+225 
-231 QGIDNETALGR
+231 
-242 KMQIKQKIIDEGDEV
+242 EGDEV

-286 RDRVREDVSEAARLP
+286 RDRVREDVTEARLP
-301 KGYGDDDLVHIAKAK
+301 KGYGDEDLVHIAKAK

-333 APNNPNRFPKPK
+333 APKNPNRFPKPK
-345 AGANAVMRIADAKKK
+345 AGANAVMRIGDAKKK

-383 KMFDKEG
+383 KLFDKEG

-395 KKQQVFN
+395 RKQQVFN

-417 GRIKF
+417 GRIKYT
-422 SVDADEKKKKVFVKV
+422 VDADEKKKKVFVKV
-437 DRNDATD
+437 DRNDAVD

-554 REGVAEGSCN
+554 RESRVTDIDIQQSKRDLKQAKLKKQIADVDEGSCN
-564 TITASTKAYAASLE
+564 TITAS
-578 KIANDKKLRNI
+578 KKKKVDEADTL
-589 SKQDRETLAKLA
+589 SLAK
-601 DLMKSEALGPE
+601 
-612 DEEKVKE
+612 
-619 IIGKLK
+619 
-625 GASKAHAG
+625 
-633 QAASLQKAVSEAN
+633 
-646 TLALAV
+646 
-652 ADKKKYKEGDKKL
+652 ADKKKYKANDKEL
-665 AEMTPVQRAKR
+665 AEMTPAQRAKR

-690 ADMDDPKASAVDQK
+690 ADVDDAKADKNDEK

-726 VFDDGKKQKVPVN
+726 EFENGRKQKVPTN
-739 IIKIAL
+739 IIQIAL
-745 TKFDS
+745 QKHDS
-750 FRKPATKEKLTKAMS
+750 FRKPQTKQKLVKAMS

-778 KEDKSTLNVAKAVIE
+778 KEDNSTLNVAKAVIE

>member
-41 SDIISITRV
+41 SDIISIKRV

-60 LRLTDKNDLEGDIV
+60 LRLTDKNDLEGEIV

-151 DEEMTIEEGRFNPKQ
+151 DEEMSIDEGRFNPKQ
-166 VKMAIGVA
+166 VKMAIGIA

-218 IDPKRKR
+218 IDPKRKKET
-225 NDKGDE
+225 KGDE

-242 KMQIKQKIIDEGDEV
+242 KMQIQNKIIDEGAEV

-286 RDRVREDVSEAARLP
+286 RDRVREDVTEAARLP
-301 KGYGDDDLVHIAKAK
+301 KGYGDEDLVHIAKAK

-333 APNNPNRFPKPK
+333 APKNPNRFPKPK
-345 AGANAVMRIADAKKK
+345 AGANAVMRIGDAKKK

-383 KMFDKEG
+383 KLFDKEG

-395 KKQQVFN
+395 RKQQVFN

-417 GRIKF
+417 GRIKYT
-422 SVDADEKKKKVFVKV
+422 VDADEKKKKVFVKV
-437 DRNDATD
+437 DRNDAVD

-625 GASKAHAG
+625 GASKSHAD
-633 QAASLQKAVSEAN
+633 QAATLQKAVSEAD
-646 TLALAV
+646 TLGLAI
-652 ADKKKYKEGDKKL
+652 ADKKKYKANDKKL
-665 AEMTPVQRAKR
+665 AEMTPAQRAKR

-690 ADMDDPKASAVDQK
+690 ADVDDAKADKNDEK

-726 VFDDGKKQKVPVN
+726 EFENGRKQKVPTN
-739 IIKIAL
+739 IIQIAL
-745 TKFDS
+745 QKHDS
-750 FRKPATKEKLTKAMS
+750 FRKPATKQKLVKAMS

>member
-1 MINEEM
+1 MIKEEM

-21 NGRSAGAVKN
+21 NGRSAGSVKN
-31 ALRPILKNPG
+31 SLRPILKNPG
-41 SDIISITRV
+41 SDIISIKRV
-50 TSTQIKKDFR
+50 TSTDIKKDFR
-60 LRLTDKNDLEGDIV
+60 LRLTNKNDLEGDIV
-74 KSDDVK
+74 KSDDVT

-107 ALIDMFEDED
+107 ALIDMFEDEE

-166 VKMAIGVA
+166 VKMAIGIA

-203 VAAVLRRQNEESEPL
+203 VAAVLRRQNEETIE
-218 IDPKRKR
+218 
-225 NDKGDE
+225 
-231 QGIDNETALGR
+231 
-242 KMQIKQKIIDEGDEV
+242 EGDEV

-286 RDRVREDVSEAARLP
+286 RDRVREDVTEAARLP
-301 KGYGDDDLVHIAKAK
+301 KGYGDEDLVHIAKAK

-333 APNNPNRFPKPK
+333 APKNPNRFPKPK
-345 AGANAVMRIADAKKK
+345 AGANAVMRIGDAKKK

-383 KMFDKEG
+383 KLFDKEG

-395 KKQQVFN
+395 RKQQVFN

-417 GRIKF
+417 GRIKYT
-422 SVDADEKKKKVFVKV
+422 VDADEKKKKVFVKV
-437 DRNDATD
+437 DRNDAVD

-612 DEEKVKE
+612 DDAKVKQ
-619 IIGKLK
+619 IIGKL
-625 GASKAHAG
+625 
-633 QAASLQKAVSEAN
+633 
-646 TLALAV
+646 
-652 ADKKKYKEGDKKL
+652 D
-665 AEMTPVQRAKR
+665 EMTPAQRAKR

-690 ADMDDPKASAVDQK
+690 ADVDDASADKNDEK

-750 FRKPATKEKLTKAMS
+750 FRKPATKEKLTNAMS

>member
-21 NGRSAGAVKN
+21 NGRSAGAVKT

-41 SDIISITRV
+41 SDIISIKRV

-60 LRLTDKNDLEGDIV
+60 LRLTDKNDLEGEIV
-74 KSDDVK
+74 KSDDVN

-151 DEEMTIEEGRFNPKQ
+151 DEEMSIDEGRFNPKQ
-166 VKMAIGVA
+166 VKMAIGIA

-183 MTGAVKAIDKIAK
+183 MTGAVKSIEKLAK

-203 VAAVLRRQNEESEPL
+203 VAAVLRRQNEETEPL
-218 IDPKRKR
+218 IDPKRKKEK
-225 NDKGDE
+225 KGDE

-242 KMQIKQKIIDEGDEV
+242 KMQIQNKIIDEGDEV

-286 RDRVREDVSEAARLP
+286 RDRVREDVAESRLP
-301 KGYGDDDLVHIAKAK
+301 KGYGDEDLVHIAKAK

-333 APNNPNRFPKPK
+333 APKNPNRFPKPK
-345 AGANAVMRIADAKKK
+345 AGANAVMRIGDAKKK
-360 RFKIEDFREEVEQ
+360 RFKIEDFREQVEQ

-383 KMFDKEG
+383 KLFDKEG

-395 KKQQVFN
+395 RKQQVFN

-417 GRIKF
+417 GRIKY

-444 AAKALKKHPAYASG
+444 AAKALKKHPAYISG

-625 GASKAHAG
+625 GASKSHAD
-633 QAASLQKAVSEAN
+633 QAATLQKAVSEAN
-646 TLALAV
+646 TLNLAV
-652 ADKKKYKEGDKKL
+652 SDKKKYKANDKKL
-665 AEMTPVQRAKR
+665 AEMTPAQRAKR

-690 ADMDDPKASAVDQK
+690 ADVDDASADKNDEK

-726 VFDDGKKQKVPVN
+726 EFENGRKQKIPTN
-739 IIKIAL
+739 IIQIAL
-745 TKFDS
+745 QKHDS
-750 FRKPATKEKLTKAMS
+750 FRKPQTKQKLVKAMG

>member
-41 SDIISITRV
+41 SDIISIKRV

-60 LRLTDKNDLEGDIV
+60 LRLTDKNDLEGEIV
-74 KSDDVK
+74 KGDDVN

-94 AKTKLRGVLSDAQ
+94 AKTKLRGVLTDAQ

-151 DEEMTIEEGRFNPKQ
+151 DEEMNIDEGRFNPKQ
-166 VKMAIGVA
+166 VKMAIGIA

-183 MTGAVKAIDKIAK
+183 MTGAVKAIEKLAR

-203 VAAVLRRQNEESEPL
+203 VAAVLRRQNEETEPL
-218 IDPKRKR
+218 IDPKRKKEK
-225 NDKGDE
+225 KGDE
-231 QGIDNETALGR
+231 QGIDNETPLGR
-242 KMQIKQKIIDEGDEV
+242 KMQIQNKIIDEGDEV

-286 RDRVREDVSEAARLP
+286 RDRVREDVAESRLP
-301 KGYGDDDLVHIAKAK
+301 KGYGDEDLVHIAKAK

-333 APNNPNRFPKPK
+333 APKNPNRFPKPK
-345 AGANAVMRIADAKKK
+345 SGANAVMRIGDAKKK

-383 KMFDKEG
+383 KLFDKEG

-395 KKQQVFN
+395 RKQQVFN

-417 GRIKF
+417 GRIKYT
-422 SVDADEKKKKVFVKV
+422 VDADEKKKKVFVKV
-437 DRNDATD
+437 DRNDAVD

-478 IVEFS
+478 MVEFS

-554 REGVAEGSCN
+554 RESVAEGSCN

-601 DLMKSEALGPE
+601 NLMKSEALGPE
-612 DEEKVKE
+612 DEERVKE

-625 GASKAHAG
+625 GASKSHAD
-633 QAASLQKAVSEAN
+633 QAATLQKAVSEA
-646 TLALAV
+646 
-652 ADKKKYKEGDKKL
+652 
-665 AEMTPVQRAKR
+665 MTPAQRAKR

-690 ADMDDPKASAVDQK
+690 ADVDDASADKNDEK

-726 VFDDGKKQKVPVN
+726 EFENGRKQKVPTN
-739 IIKIAL
+739 IIQIAL
-745 TKFDS
+745 QKHDS
-750 FRKPATKEKLTKAMS
+750 FRKPQTKQKLVKAMS

>member
-21 NGRSAGAVKN
+21 NGRSASAVRN

-41 SDIISITRV
+41 NGIKSITRV

-60 LRLTDKNDLEGDIV
+60 LRLTDKNDLEGEIV
-74 KSDDVK
+74 DTDDVK

-94 AKTKLRGVLSDAQ
+94 AKTKLRGVLTDAQ
-107 ALIDMFEDED
+107 ALIDMFDDED

-151 DEEMTIEEGRFNPKQ
+151 DEQMNIDEGRFNPKQ

-218 IDPKRKR
+218 IDPKRKKEK
-225 NDKGDE
+225 KGDE
-231 QGIDNETALGR
+231 QGLDNETALGR
-242 KMQIKQKIIDEGDEV
+242 KMQIQDKIIDEGAEV

-286 RDRVREDVSEAARLP
+286 RDRVREDVTEAARLP

-333 APNNPNRFPKPK
+333 APKNPNRFPKPK
-345 AGANAVMRIADAKKK
+345 AGANAVMRIGDAKKK

-437 DRNDATD
+437 DRNDAVD

-483 PAQLDKMRKEYGK
+483 PAQLDKMRKEYSK

-554 REGVAEGSCN
+554 RESVAEGSCTSIN
-564 TITASTKAYAASLE
+564 SSTL
-578 KIANDKKLRNI
+578 D
-589 SKQDRETLAKLA
+589 
-601 DLMKSEALGPE
+601 M
-612 DEEKVKE
+612 
-619 IIGKLK
+619 
-625 GASKAHAG
+625 
-633 QAASLQKAVSEAN
+633 
-646 TLALAV
+646 AV
-652 ADKKKYKEGDKKL
+652 ADKKKYKADNKKL
-665 AEMTPVQRAKR
+665 AEMTPAQRAKR

-690 ADMDDPKASAVDQK
+690 ADMDDPRASAVDQK

-750 FRKPATKEKLTKAMS
+750 FRKPATKEKLTTAMS